1 MICDGYRFL
10 LIDNNLIKLF
20 RSYDGGFAI
29 AEQWMLNSGCTAII
43 EHEPGIYAVYGY
55 SGSIYTIRKEQGHLN
70 SYTSSVLMGIVKKL
84 EDGGVEVRE
93 ISLEETVRILEEDDE
108 QELGGLLDT

>member
-1 MICDGYRFL
+1 MICDGYRFI
-10 LIDNNLIKLF
+10 LIDNSLIKLF

-43 EHEPGIYAVYGY
+43 EREPGIYAVCGY

-70 SYTSSVLMGIVKKL
+70 SYTSSVLRSIVKKL
-84 EDGGVEVRE
+84 EEGGVDVRE
-93 ISLEETVRILEEDDE
+93 ISLEDAVRILEEK
-108 QELGGLLDT
+108 